1 MKSFKLFTLIIAV
14 AFLWGCSGSSN
25 TAPPGISSNTINIV
39 ANGGNATTIG
49 AGNNGGNGGGIT
61 FGYLFGSSD
70 YSSDYYPFYPFFGDV
85 SVTQSGTLDTSFT
98 VPVVTSTPG
107 ANILTISNNTTAT
120 LVTSSPCAGAA
131 GPVYLYSNSPN
142 LYYCDPT
149 YGETQA
155 TDLNVQTGATLTLPG
170 NYTTLAGEYGGG
182 TSSAQ
187 ISLSNTVTINGTV
200 NAAAAGVQLSIVAQG
215 NLLQIGSSG
224 LVTTKSST
232 TGTDGS
238 YIYLYSGGV
247 AINQG
252 TIDTSGN
259 STTAAATD
267 GSNGGGVDFEADTYL
282 YNTGSILARGGA
294 STYGNGGK
302 GRHIHLYAYSADL
315 NSSGTIDNSGGNG
328 ALAGGNG
335 GYSIKLYGGADY
347 YDDNYNYGGAG
358 NLIVGGSV
366 LSNGGNGGTGN
377 GGSGGYID
385 FESYG
390 GKLWSNPTVSLN
402 GGSSTAAIGGG
413 GGDYNLFG
421 APYLEGPSGAES
433 NGIILSGSI
442 NLSGGNGATGGG
454 NGGYLTFENDL
465 DYNGY
470 EGEAYGLLP
479 SPAAAIVGISGLT
492 MNGGTGDTGGMGGIY
507 FIFNFPYYSENMDAF
522 VYGGLMLNQV
532 PVSATGGAG
541 TTTGG
546 AGGGVWFNAPYIFSE
561 FEILYYFFG
570 PYESVSMSTSATTGN
585 LADIDVS
592 GGTGATGGEGGVAW
606 MAALGTVVNTGAINA
621 NAGAGTVSGGNGYG
635 FGIDDAP
642 WGGVVFMSMFNVVN
656 SGNITASGG
665 NGGATGGYGGY
676 VSLNAGGQTQNSATI
691 AATGGNGT
699 TTGGAGGEIFMDSYD
714 LGPTIANLS
723 GLSVAGG
730 TGPTPGTNGMI
741 DIPY

>member
-14 AFLWGCSGSSN
+14 AFLWGCSGNNNPAPKVSSSN
-25 TAPPGISSNTINIV
+25 TFV
-39 ANGGNATTIG
+39 ANGGNATTSG
-49 AGNNGGNGGGIT
+49 SGNNGGNGGSIA
-61 FGYLFGSSD
+61 FGYFGGPDS
-70 YSSDYYPFYPFFGDV
+70 YPLFGDV

-98 VPVVTSTPG
+98 VPAVTPTYG
-107 ANILTISNNTTAT
+107 AKVLTISSNTTAT
-120 LVTSSPCAGAA
+120 LVASSPCAGAA

-142 LYYCDPT
+142 LYYCDAT
-149 YGETQA
+149 NGETQA
-155 TDLNVQTGATLTLPG
+155 TDLIVQSGATLTLPG
-170 NYTTLAGEYGGG
+170 NYATQAGDYGGG

-200 NAAAAGVQLSIVAQG
+200 NAVAAGVQLSIVAQG
-215 NLLQIGSSG
+215 NLLQIGANG

-232 TGTDGS
+232 VGTDGS

-259 STTAAATD
+259 SATVAATD

-282 YNTGSILARGGA
+282 YNTGSILAKGGA

-335 GYSIKLYGGADY
+335 GYNIKLYGGADY
-347 YDDNYNYGGAG
+347 YGGTYNYGGVG

-385 FESYG
+385 SESYG

-402 GGSSTAAIGGG
+402 GGSSTAAIGGSG
-413 GGDYNLFG
+413 GEYDLYG
-421 APYLEGPSGAES
+421 APYAEGPSGAES

-454 NGGYLTFENDL
+454 DGGYLYFENDL

-470 EGEAYGLLP
+470 EGDAYGLLP
-479 SPAAAIVGISGLT
+479 SPAAAIVGMSSLT
-492 MNGGTGDTGGMGGIY
+492 MNGGTGDTGGTGGFY
-507 FIFNFPYYSENMDAF
+507 YIFSFPYYSENMDTDVF
-522 VYGGLMLNQV
+522 GGLTLNQV

-546 AGGGVWFNAPYIFSE
+546 AGGGVLLNALYIFTD
-561 FEILYYFFG
+561 FEIYYDYFG
-570 PYESVSMSTSATTGN
+570 PFAIISTSATTGN
-585 LADIDVS
+585 LAGINVS

-606 MAALGTVVNTGAINA
+606 MAGLGTLVNTGAINA
-621 NAGAGTVSGGNGYG
+621 NGGAGTSSGGNGYG
-635 FGIDDAP
+635 FGGGEAP
-642 WGGVVFMSMFNVVN
+642 WGAVAFMSLFDVVN

-665 NGGATGGYGGY
+665 NGGATGGYGGGVY
-676 VSLNAGGQTQNSATI
+676 LSAGGQTQNSATI

-699 TTGGAGGEIFMDSYD
+699 TTGGAGGGIFMDSYE

-730 TGPTPGTNGMI
+730 TGPTPGTNGTI
-741 DIPY
+741 NIPF

>member
-14 AFLWGCSGSSN
+14 AILWGCSGSSN
-25 TAPPGISSNTINIV
+25 TISVTSTSNTFV
-39 ANGGNATTIG
+39 ANGGNATTSG

-61 FGYLFGSSD
+61 FGYLFGLSD
-70 YSSDYYPFYPFFGDV
+70 YSSGHSSDYYPFYPFFGDV

-98 VPVVTSTPG
+98 VPVVAPTYG
-107 ANILTISNNTTAT
+107 ANVLTISNNTTAT
-120 LVTSSPCAGAA
+120 LVASSPCAGAA

-149 YGETQA
+149 NGETQA
-155 TDLNVQTGATLTLPG
+155 TDLIVQTGATLILPG
-170 NYTTLAGEYGGG
+170 NYTALAGEYGGG

-187 ISLSNTVTINGTV
+187 ISLSNTVTINGKV

-215 NLLQIGSSG
+215 NLLQIGPKG

-232 TGTDGS
+232 VGTDGS

-259 STTAAATD
+259 SATAAATD

-282 YNTGSILARGGA
+282 YNTGSILAKGGA
-294 STYGNGGK
+294 STFGNGGK

-328 ALAGGNG
+328 ALAGGDG
-335 GYSIKLYGGADY
+335 GYNIKLYGGADY
-347 YDDNYNYGGAG
+347 YDDGGVG

-366 LSNGGNGGTGN
+366 LSNGGKGGTGN

-390 GKLWSNPTVSLN
+390 GKLWSNPTVSLT
-402 GGSSTAAIGGG
+402 GGNSTAAIGGG
-413 GGDYNLFG
+413 GGDYNLYG
-421 APYLEGPSGAES
+421 EPYSEGPSGAES
-433 NGIILSGSI
+433 NGIMLSGSI
-442 NLSGGNGATGGG
+442 NLSGGNGAIGGG
-454 NGGYLTFENDL
+454 NGGYLYFENDL
-465 DYNGY
+465 DYDY
-470 EGEAYGLLP
+470 EGDAYGLLP
-479 SPAAAIVGISGLT
+479 SPAAAIVGISSLT
-492 MNGGTGDTGGMGGIY
+492 MNGGTGDTGGMGGFY
-507 FIFNFPYYSENMDAF
+507 SIFNFPYYSENMDAF
-522 VYGGLMLNQV
+522 VFGGLMLNQV

-546 AGGGVWFNAPYIFSE
+546 TGGAVWFNALYIFSD
-561 FEILYYFFG
+561 FDILYEYFG
-570 PYESVSMSTSATTGN
+570 PFVSISTLATTGN

-621 NAGAGTVSGGNGYG
+621 NGGVGTASGGNGYG
-635 FGIDDAP
+635 FGGGDAP
-642 WGGVVFMSMFNVVN
+642 WGAVAFESMFNVVN

-665 NGGATGGYGGY
+665 NGGATGGYGGGVY
-676 VSLNAGGQTQNSATI
+676 LSAGGQTQNSATI

-699 TTGGAGGEIFMDSYD
+699 TTGGAGGGIFMDSYD
-714 LGPTIANLS
+714 LGPTIANLA

-730 TGPTPGTNGMI
+730 TGPTPGTNGTI
-741 DIPY
+741 NIPF

>member
-25 TAPPGISSNTINIV
+25 TTSAISSNTSNTFV
-39 ANGGNATTIG
+39 ANGGNATTSG
-49 AGNNGGNGGGIT
+49 TGNNGGNGGSII
-61 FGYLFGSSD
+61 FGYFDDGPGYSSD
-70 YSSDYYPFYPFFGDV
+70 YSSDYYPYYPFFGDV

-98 VPVVTSTPG
+98 VPVVTPTYG
-107 ANILTISNNTTAT
+107 ANVLTISNNTTAT
-120 LVTSSPCAGAA
+120 LVASSPCAGAA

-149 YGETQA
+149 NGETQA
-155 TDLNVQTGATLTLPG
+155 TDLIVQTGATLTLPG
-170 NYTTLAGEYGGG
+170 NYATLAGEYGGG

-200 NAAAAGVQLSIVAQG
+200 NAAAAGVQLSLVAQG

-232 TGTDGS
+232 AGTDGS
-238 YIYLYSGGV
+238 YIYLYSDGV

-259 STTAAATD
+259 SATAAATD

-294 STYGNGGK
+294 STSGNGGK
-302 GRHIHLYAYSADL
+302 GRHIHLYAYGADL
-315 NSSGTIDNSGGNG
+315 NSSGTIDNSGGKG

-335 GYSIKLYGGADY
+335 GYNIKLYGGADY
-347 YDDNYNYGGAG
+347 NSSGGAG

-377 GGSGGYID
+377 GGYGGHID
-385 FESYG
+385 CESYG

-402 GGSSTAAIGGG
+402 GGSSTAAIGGDG
-413 GGDYNLFG
+413 GEYDLYG
-421 APYLEGPSGAES
+421 APYLEGENGAES

-454 NGGYLTFENDL
+454 NGGYLYFENDL
-465 DYNGY
+465 DYGY
-470 EGEAYGLLP
+470 QGVAYGMLP
-479 SPAAAIVGISGLT
+479 SPAAAIVGISSLT
-492 MNGGTGDTGGMGGIY
+492 MNGGSGDTGGRGGFY
-507 FIFNFPYYSENMDAF
+507 SIFNFPYYSWNMDAF
-522 VYGGLMLNQV
+522 VFGGLMLNQV

-546 AGGGVWFNAPYIFSE
+546 AGGAVWFNAPYIFSDFDIIYE
-561 FEILYYFFG
+561 YFG
-570 PYESVSMSTSATTGN
+570 PFDERISISTSATTGN

-592 GGTGATGGEGGVAW
+592 GGTGASGGEGGVAW
-606 MAALGTVVNTGAINA
+606 MAGLGTLTNTGAINA
-621 NAGAGTVSGGNGYG
+621 NAGAGTASGGNGYES
-635 FGIDDAP
+635 P
-642 WGGVVFMSMFNVVN
+642 WGGVAFVSLFNVVN

-665 NGGATGGYGGY
+665 NGGATGGYGGGVY
-676 VSLNAGGQTQNSATI
+676 LKAGGQTQNSATI

-699 TTGGAGGEIFMDSYD
+699 TTGGAGGEIYMDSYD

-730 TGPTPGTNGMI
+730 TGPTPGTNGTI
-741 DIPY
+741 NIPY

>member
-14 AFLWGCSGSSN
+14 AILWGCTGSGN
-25 TAPPGISSNTINIV
+25 TTPGIPSTVNTFV
-39 ANGGNATTIG
+39 ANGGNATTSG
-49 AGNNGGNGGGIT
+49 AGNNGGDGGSIT
-61 FGYLFGSSD
+61 FGNFYGSGE
-70 YSSDYYPFYPFFGDV
+70 YSSGYSSGYYPFYPLFGDV

-98 VPVVTSTPG
+98 VPVVAPTYG
-107 ANILTISNNTTAT
+107 ANVLTISNNTTAT
-120 LVTSSPCAGAA
+120 VVTSSPCSGAA

-149 YGETQA
+149 NGETQA
-155 TDLNVQTGATLTLPG
+155 TDLIVQTGATLTLPS
-170 NYTTLAGEYGGG
+170 NYTALAGEYGGG

-200 NAAAAGVQLSIVAQG
+200 NAAAAGVQLSIAAQG
-215 NLLQIGSSG
+215 NLLQIGLNG

-232 TGTDGS
+232 AGTDGS
-238 YIYLYSGGV
+238 YISLYSAGV

-259 STTAAATD
+259 SATAAATD

-294 STYGNGGK
+294 SKSGNGGK

-335 GYSIKLYGGADY
+335 GYNIKLYGGADY
-347 YDDNYNYGGAG
+347 YYGSYNSGGVG

-390 GKLWSNPTVSLN
+390 GKLWSNPIVSLT

-413 GGDYNLFG
+413 GGNYYLYG
-421 APYLEGPSGAES
+421 EPYSEGPSGAES
-433 NGIILSGSI
+433 NGIKLSGGI
-442 NLSGGNGATGGG
+442 NLSGGNGAIGGG
-454 NGGYLTFENDL
+454 NGGYLSFENYL
-465 DYNGY
+465 DYDGY
-470 EGEAYGLLP
+470 EGDAYGLLP
-479 SPAAAIVGISGLT
+479 SPTAAIVGISSLT
-492 MNGGTGDTGGMGGIY
+492 MNGGTGDTGGMGGFY
-507 FIFNFPYYSENMDAF
+507 YIFSFPYYSENMDTAVF
-522 VYGGLMLNQV
+522 GGLMLNQV

-546 AGGGVWFNAPYIFSE
+546 AGGAVWFNAPYIFSD
-561 FEILYYFFG
+561 FEILYEFFG
-570 PYESVSMSTSATTGN
+570 PYVNLSTSPTTNN
-585 LADIDVS
+585 LADINVS

-606 MAALGTVVNTGAINA
+606 MAAYGTLVNTGAINA
-621 NAGAGTVSGGNGYG
+621 NAGAGTASGGNA
-635 FGIDDAP
+635 FDEAP
-642 WGGVVFMSMFNVVN
+642 WGSVAFLSLFDVVN

-665 NGGATGGYGGY
+665 NGGATGGYGGGVY
-676 VSLNAGGQTQNSATI
+676 LSAGGQTQNSATI

-699 TTGGAGGEIFMDSYD
+699 TTGGNGGGIFMDSYE
-714 LGPTIANLS
+714 LGPTIANLP
-723 GLSVAGG
+723 GLSVTGG
-730 TGPTPGTNGMI
+730 TGPTPGTNGTI
-741 DIPY
+741 TIPF

>member
-14 AFLWGCSGSSN
+14 ALLWGCSGSSN
-25 TAPPGISSNTINIV
+25 TTSGISSNTINIV
-39 ANGGNATTIG
+39 ANGGNATTSG
-49 AGNNGGNGGGIT
+49 TGNNGGNGGSIT
-61 FGYLFGSSD
+61 FGSFDDG
-70 YSSDYYPFYPFFGDV
+70 PGFYPFFGDV
-85 SVTQSGTLDTSFT
+85 SVTPSGTLDTSFT
-98 VPVVTSTPG
+98 VPVVAPTYG
-107 ANILTISNNTTAT
+107 ANVLTISNNTTAT
-120 LVTSSPCAGAA
+120 LVASSPCAGAA
-131 GPVYLYSNSPN
+131 GPVYLYSNSQN

-149 YGETQA
+149 NGETQA
-155 TDLNVQTGATLTLPG
+155 TDLIVQTGATLTLPG

-215 NLLQIGSSG
+215 NLLQIGSNG

-238 YIYLYSGGV
+238 YIYLYSGRV

-259 STTAAATD
+259 STTVAATD

-294 STYGNGGK
+294 STSGNGGK
-302 GRHIHLYAYSADL
+302 GRHIHLYAYGADL
-315 NSSGTIDNSGGNG
+315 NSSGTIDNSGGKG
-328 ALAGGNG
+328 TLAGGNG

-347 YDDNYNYGGAG
+347 YGGNYNYGGVG

-390 GKLWSNPTVSLN
+390 GKLSSNPTVSLN
-402 GGSSTAAIGGG
+402 GGSSTAAIGGS

-421 APYLEGPSGAES
+421 APYLEGENGAES

-479 SPAAAIVGISGLT
+479 SPAAAIVGISSLT
-492 MNGGTGDTGGMGGIY
+492 MNGGTGDTGGMGGFY
-507 FIFNFPYYSENMDAF
+507 SIFNFPYYSENMHAF

-532 PVSATGGAG
+532 PVSATGGSG

-546 AGGGVWFNAPYIFSE
+546 AGGSVWFNAPYIFSE

-621 NAGAGTVSGGNGYG
+621 NGGAGTASGGNGY
-635 FGIDDAP
+635 DDAP
-642 WGGVVFMSMFNVVN
+642 WGAVAFWSMFNVVN

-665 NGGATGGYGGY
+665 NGGATGGYGGG

-699 TTGGAGGEIFMDSYD
+699 TTGGAGGEIYMDSYD

-730 TGPTPGTNGMI
+730 TGPTPGTNGTI
-741 DIPY
+741 DIPF

>member
-14 AFLWGCSGSSN
+14 AFLWGCSGSGN
-25 TAPPGISSNTINIV
+25 TTSAISSNTSNTFV
-39 ANGGNATTIG
+39 ANGGNATTSG
-49 AGNNGGNGGGIT
+49 TGNNGGNGGSIN
-61 FGYLFGSSD
+61 FGNYYGSGG
-70 YSSDYYPFYPFFGDV
+70 YSSDYYDYYPFFGDV

-98 VPVVTSTPG
+98 VPVVTPTYG
-107 ANILTISNNTTAT
+107 ANVLTISNNTTAT
-120 LVTSSPCAGAA
+120 LVTSSPCTGAA

-142 LYYCDPT
+142 LYYCDPSS
-149 YGETQA
+149 GETQA
-155 TDLNVQTGATLTLPG
+155 TDLIVQTGATLTLPG
-170 NYTTLAGEYGGG
+170 NYTTLAEYGGG

-215 NLLQIGSSG
+215 NLLQIGPKG

-232 TGTDGS
+232 AGIDGS
-238 YIYLYSGGV
+238 YIYLYSAGV

-259 STTAAATD
+259 SATVAATD

-294 STYGNGGK
+294 STSGNGGK
-302 GRHIHLYAYSADL
+302 GRHIHLYAYGADL

-335 GYSIKLYGGADY
+335 GYNIKLYGGADY
-347 YDDNYNYGGAG
+347 YDGNYNYGGVG

-385 FESYG
+385 CESYG
-390 GKLWSNPTVSLN
+390 GKLWSNPTVRLN

-413 GGDYNLFG
+413 GGDYNLYG
-421 APYLEGPSGAES
+421 APYSEGENGAES
-433 NGIILSGSI
+433 NGIKLSGSI
-442 NLSGGNGATGGG
+442 NLSGGNGATRGG
-454 NGGYLTFENDL
+454 NGGYLYFENDL
-465 DYNGY
+465 DYY
-470 EGEAYGLLP
+470 REGEAYGLLP
-479 SPAAAIVGISGLT
+479 SPAAAIVGISSLT
-492 MNGGTGDTGGMGGIY
+492 MNGGTGDTGGNGGFY
-507 FIFNFPYYSENMDAF
+507 SIFNFPYYSENMDAF
-522 VYGGLMLNQV
+522 VFGGLMLNQV

-546 AGGGVWFNAPYIFSE
+546 AGGAVWFNAPYIFSE
-561 FEILYYFFG
+561 FEILYEYFG
-570 PYESVSMSTSATTGN
+570 YVSISTSATTGN

-606 MAALGTVVNTGAINA
+606 MAALGTLENTGAINA
-621 NAGAGTVSGGNGYG
+621 NAGAGTASGGNGY
-635 FGIDDAP
+635 DEAP
-642 WGGVVFMSMFNVVN
+642 WGSVAFMSMFDVVN

-665 NGGATGGYGGY
+665 NGGATGGYGGVVY
-676 VSLNAGGQTQNSATI
+676 LSAGGQTQNSATI

-699 TTGGAGGEIFMDSYD
+699 TTGGSGGGIFMDSYD

-730 TGPTPGTNGMI
+730 TGPTPGSSGTI
-741 DIPY
+741 TIPY